1 MSYKFESLISILK
14 KLDQREK
21 VTVQSLMHDIEI
33 SERTAYRYILTLET
47 AGFPITYDRKKQSYV
62 FSDNFSLGK
71 PNLTVEETLA
81 LAVSRNFLK
90 SFGKTMENSIES
102 IEQKLA
108 VKKSDIPK
116 HIVLSTE
123 MIPPAVGTYLETVHR
138 AIGNFQRIEIGYK
151 SLYSDEETSRKVD
164 PYYLFYQEGFWHLRA
179 YCHLRE
185 DFRTF
190 ALDRVMSLKVL
201 NEYFLPRQISSEEEL
216 SGSFGTIID
225 GEPVEVVLRFDP
237 DIKQYILRKKWH
249 QSQKTK
255 ELRNGKLEVSFQVNG
270 IEGIKDWIYRW
281 IPYVEVLAPKDLKEL
296 FKNDI
301 QKAAK
306 RFK

>member
-1 MSYKFESLISILK
+1 MSYKFDSLISILK

-21 VTVQSLMHDIEI
+21 VTVQSLINDLEV
-33 SERTAYRYILTLET
+33 SERTAYRYILTLQT
-47 AGFPITYDRKKQSYV
+47 AGFPIRYNRKRQSYV
-62 FSDNFSLGK
+62 FFEDFSLGK

-81 LAVSRNFLK
+81 LALSKNLLK
-90 SFGKTMENSIES
+90 SFGKTMENSINS
-102 IEQKLA
+102 IEDKLA
-108 VKKSDIPK
+108 VKKAAIPK

-123 MIPPAVGTYLETVHR
+123 MIPASVGTYLEAVHR
-138 AIGNFQRIEIGYK
+138 AIGNFQRIEIDYK
-151 SLYSDEETSRKVD
+151 SLYADEETSRKVD
-164 PYYLFYQEGFWHLRA
+164 PYYLFYQEGFWHLRG

-190 ALDRVMSLKVL
+190 ALDRIISLKVL
-201 NEYFLPRQISSEEEL
+201 NEHFLPKRISSEEEL

-225 GEPVEVVLRFDP
+225 GNPVEVVLRFDP

-255 ELRNGKLEVSFQVNG
+255 ELRNGKLEVSFRVNG
-270 IEGIKDWIYRW
+270 IEGIKEWIYRW
-281 IPYVEVLAPKDLKEL
+281 IPYVEVLEPKELKEL
-296 FKNDI
+296 FKSDI
-301 QKAAK
+301 QKASK